1 MLREWA
7 VRHEREQAATAG
19 AFTAT
24 QHNSD
29 PGISN
34 PVIEFESVALAY
46 GRGESAVQALDKTTI
61 KISEGDFVA
70 LVGPSGCGKSTILKL
85 VAGLISATTGYVFVA
100 GREVGAEDVRIGM
113 AFQNPTLL
121 PWLTVRQNVMLPLK
135 IVRPFRSE
143 WARKRKTDYCDRA
156 EALLAQ
162 VGLSGFGDKH
172 PWQLSGGMQ
181 QRASLCR
188 ALIHDPTLL
197 LLDEPFGALDQ
208 FTREELWAVLQELWL
223 TRKPTVV
230 LVTHDLRE
238 SAFLANRIVVMSARP
253 GRVIEDETVPFE
265 RPRTIAMTYDTGFV
279 ALNQRLRSLIVEVR
293 AGNEVALGA
302 AA

>member
-1 MLREWA
+1 MLQGLTTAR
-7 VRHEREQAATAG
+7 TLAG
-19 AFTAT
+19 AAERPLI
-24 QHNSD
+24 Q
-29 PGISN
+29 
-34 PVIEFESVALAY
+34 FENVTLAY
-46 GRGESAVQALDKTTI
+46 GGRGSDAVQALSETSL
-61 KISEGDFVA
+61 KIDQGDFIA

-85 VAGLISATTGYVFVA
+85 VGGLITATSGCVIVA
-100 GREVGAEDVRIGM
+100 GREVGAADVRIGM

-135 IVRPFRSE
+135 IVQPFRAD
-143 WARKRKTDYCDRA
+143 WGRKRKTEYRDRA
-156 EALLAQ
+156 DALIKQ

-172 PWQLSGGMQ
+172 PWELSGGMQ

-208 FTREELWAVLQELWL
+208 FTREELWAVMQELWL
-223 TRKPTVV
+223 ARKPTVI

-253 GRVIEDETVPFE
+253 GRVIDDEAVPFE
-265 RPRTIAMTYDTGFV
+265 RPRTIAMTYDPVFV
-279 ALNQRLRSLIVEVR
+279 ALNQRLRSLIVEAR
-293 AGNEVALGA
+293 AGNEIALEVAA
-302 AA
+302 